1 VTSVVLTAC
10 MMASHCFLH
19 KLYQVWVVLMVM
31 SLMVIKIVIEVCKW
45 LRAFHVASAFPHSTC
60 MDAGLVLLHKLY
72 PVLLA
77 FKVEVLMVIKVVIE
91 F

>member
-45 LRAFHVASAFPHSTC
+45 LRAFHVASAVHHTTC
-60 MDAGLVLLHKLY
+60 MDARLLLLHKLR

>member
-31 SLMVIKIVIEVCKW
+31 SLMVIKMVIEVCKW
-45 LRAFHVASAFPHSTC
+45 LRTFHVASAVHHTTC
-60 MDAGLVLLHKLY
+60 MDARLLLLHKLR